1 MKICQKVLALLL
13 VVCMLG
19 VMIPTM
25 VWAAEA
31 SSEDVA
37 LLLGKNY
44 DQTPY
49 GLHADFGGYAE
60 AKRIT
65 LKKGTLPAGVDYQY
79 SADGFC
85 LVGTPRIEA
94 NVQLVFEIDRYG
106 QTTLYHTV
114 NLTVKAARSTEN
126 VTMLM
131 GQNYTANPCW
141 LHADFLDAEVQ
152 KITHLSGKL
161 PAGVDYTYSADGWR
175 LVGTPTQETNARLV
189 FEVKRYDG
197 SILYYTVNL
206 AVQAARATENVTLFV
221 GDDYNASPCWLHPD
235 LLGYAEAQ
243 SITLK
248 SGTLPAGVSYLNNAD
263 GFRFVGK
270 PSKSGTAQLIFE
282 IKRAGGS
289 ILYYTV
295 NLTVQAGDAPVIVRQ
310 PKPVT
315 VVAGS
320 DVTFTVEA
328 AGEGLHYEWWGV
340 DADMP
345 VKIKKDAK
353 SFTLQNVTTDW
364 SGFSFWCRVYNA
376 AGEVLTQ
383 KALLTVKSA
392 YQFPFKDVP
401 FGTWYRK
408 DVENANL
415 LGLIN
420 GTSATTYEPL
430 KQLDIA
436 SAIKLAACM
445 RVLYEGGDPSTAFP
459 RKAGDAW
466 YQPYV
471 DYAKANN
478 IPYNYPDLKA
488 ICTRE
493 EFVHIFYAALPAAE
507 YVAIN
512 HVADN
517 AIPDYKL
524 SDTFGVEVYAFYR
537 AGILTGTN
545 TAGTFNAKGGISRAE
560 VAAILSRMFD
570 DTARKSITLK

>member
-106 QTTLYHTV
+106 QTTLYH
-114 NLTVKAARSTEN
+114 
-126 VTMLM
+126 
-131 GQNYTANPCW
+131 
-141 LHADFLDAEVQ
+141 
-152 KITHLSGKL
+152 
-161 PAGVDYTYSADGWR
+161 
-175 LVGTPTQETNARLV
+175 
-189 FEVKRYDG
+189 
-197 SILYYTVNL
+197 
-206 AVQAARATENVTLFV
+206 
-221 GDDYNASPCWLHPD
+221 
-235 LLGYAEAQ
+235 
-243 SITLK
+243 
-248 SGTLPAGVSYLNNAD
+248 
-263 GFRFVGK
+263 
-270 PSKSGTAQLIFE
+270 
-282 IKRAGGS
+282 
-289 ILYYTV
+289 TV

-478 IPYNYPDLKA
+478 IPYNYPDMKA

-524 SDTFGVEVYAFYR
+524 SDTFGAEVYAFYR

-545 TAGTFNAKGGISRAE
+545 TAGTFNAKGGINRAE